1 MNAKLS
7 LPLRIVHWVI
17 VVNFALQILYGA
29 SMVFFVVRPEGV
41 SGPLGAQATSLP
53 FELMVTR
60 RLYALE
66 TWVAI
71 AGLSIYLGVTE
82 VLPRRLRSSPEA

>member
-1 MNAKLS
+1 MKAKLPT
-7 LPLRIVHWVI
+7 LLRVAHWLLI
-17 VVNFALQILYGA
+17 GNFVLQIAYGTA
-29 SMVFFVVRPEGV
+29 MVFFVVRPEGV
-41 SGPLGAQATSLP
+41 SGPLYGQATALP

-71 AGLSIYLGVTE
+71 AGLAVYLGVTE
-82 VLPRRLRSSPEA
+82 VLPRRLRRPEDA

>member
-1 MNAKLS
+1 MNGKLPA
-7 LPLRIVHWVI
+7 PLRVLHWLI
-17 VVNFALQILYGA
+17 IVNFVLQIGYGA
-29 SMVFFVVRPEGV
+29 GMVFFVVRPDDV
-41 SGPLGAQATSLP
+41 SGPLYGAASAVP

-71 AGLSIYLGVTE
+71 AGLAIYLGLTE
-82 VLPRRLRSSPEA
+82 VLPRRLRSAES